1 MKLANFSIIKFIR
14 RRCDS
19 ARNHKKFFMCVQP
32 ARFNQMIGV
41 KFSVATERLSKL
53 FHEFHMRNWFSFPRE
68 LENPSNRWSTKISL
82 LNSNKRKWIF
92 FSVSFSQIYI
102 FHFISSVVVIERTFF
117 IILAPIFPHTAYITY
132 VENEKREPYNRTRK
146 MKFNLRCTGARWV
159 AKWVGRKGLDV
170 RNFYHISPTRSFLIL
185 LRKWRLNR
193 GRCQVS

>member
-92 FSVSFSQIYI
+92 SA
-102 FHFISSVVVIERTFF
+102 FHSHKYTFF
-117 IILAPIFPHTAYITY
+117 ILFPASLLSNELSSSSLHPSFHTQ
-132 VENEKREPYNRTRK
+132 RTLRMWK
-146 MKFNLRCTGARWV
+146 MKSESHTIERERWNLIYGV
-159 AKWVGRKGLDV
+159 QV
-170 RNFYHISPTRSFLIL
+170 RDGWQNGSGE
-185 LRKWRLNR
+185 R
-193 GRCQVS
+193 GWM